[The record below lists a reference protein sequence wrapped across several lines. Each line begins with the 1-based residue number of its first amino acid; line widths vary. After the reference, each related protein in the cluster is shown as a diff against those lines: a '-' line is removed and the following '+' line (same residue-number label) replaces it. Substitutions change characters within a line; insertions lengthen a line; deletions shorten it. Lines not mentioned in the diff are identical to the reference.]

1 MFNPILDT
9 YTNFL
14 PETKSKFKFELS
26 IGSMLN
32 KDELRKN
39 KKIQNSIR
47 KKTINYLNSVENSIE
62 NESISNKNNKNNNIE
77 NLNNKNMIKE
87 NIDNEF
93 EYKNNIINNNNN
105 VIINNLKIEKI
116 DEQKKIEEEKKIEAL
131 KIEENNKEIK
141 KEEIKNISYNLN
153 EHLLLKGLLNIGN
166 SCYMNTSIQIL
177 LHCQFFINKLT
188 NDPEKPITN
197 SLYNLL
203 NLMIKDSN
211 TKISPISFKLIFE
224 KKHSDYEGKRQH
236 DSIEFTRILLD
247 DISIENNISKQ
258 NIIYEELI
266 TKNKSSH
273 ELDKEF
279 DLLYRKRENSFIIDL
294 FYNQILNTFKC
305 KCNHENYSLEKII
318 DIPLLFS
325 NYLMYFSLEKLL
337 DTFFNEE
344 SLKWERE
351 CEKCH
356 KKEKHIKTMKLTHL
370 SKILIISFQRI
381 NQITGRKNNSYV
393 EFPIDLNMKKYS
405 EKGIPN
411 LYYYDLFAIIN
422 HSGTIKSGHYTAIIK
437 LNKEWYEF
445 NDSKVKKI
453 EIKNNY
459 ILSNLVYCLYYIKK

>member
-1 MFNPILDT
+1 
-9 YTNFL
+9 
-14 PETKSKFKFELS
+14 
-26 IGSMLN
+26 
-32 KDELRKN
+32 
-39 KKIQNSIR
+39 
-47 KKTINYLNSVENSIE
+47 
-62 NESISNKNNKNNNIE
+62 
-77 NLNNKNMIKE
+77 
-87 NIDNEF
+87 
-93 EYKNNIINNNNN
+93 
-105 VIINNLKIEKI
+105 
-116 DEQKKIEEEKKIEAL
+116 
-131 KIEENNKEIK
+131 
-141 KEEIKNISYNLN
+141 
-153 EHLLLKGLLNIGN
+153 
-166 SCYMNTSIQIL
+166 MNTSIQIL

-325 NYLMYFSLEKLL
+325 NYLMNFSLEKLL